1 MKKIG
6 FDNDKYLKMQSEHIR
21 ERISKFDNKL
31 YLEFG
36 GKLYDDYHA
45 SRVLPGF
52 EPDSKV
58 RMLCQMKDIRGS
70 LRRCQALEIPDHV
83 ELFEI
88 KVYLQR
94 LESLIP
100 LFQQVCQTTHFKAL
114 AFHDPAQA
122 LEILDPDKTRSRGFY
137 IPDNATPKLREIRAA
152 KKQIEEQLH
161 HAQTDAEKEELRSRR
176 TRVCAEE
183 DSEETKVRRSMGQA
197 LAPLAGDLLEDA
209 DTAGRLDFIIQK
221 ALFAVRY
228 GGVRPEITET
238 ELELTDMINPE
249 LCDLLEQKGRS
260 FVPVSIR
267 LEQGATVITGAN
279 MGGKSVVMK
288 TVALNVLLLQ
298 AGFLVCAK
306 KARMPLFYSVKMLFD
321 DLQSIQSGLSGF
333 GSEIV
338 QFQKALEEVEQ
349 GYSLFLLDEFA
360 RGTNP
365 DEGAV
370 IVQAVTKYL
379 NEVKAISLLTTHYDK
394 VAENARLHYQIIG
407 LRDVDPE
414 QIRQELNAHDIRDGI
429 LADLGC
435 GTGELTLMLTQA
447 GYDMIGIDQSE
458 EMLCVVRD
466 KAEQL
471 GLSGKLLLLQQDL
484 LKLDLYGTIRGAVS
498 TFDTFNH
505 IPDLDTAIAN
515 AAFFMEEGG
524 VFLFDM
530 NTPYKHQKVL
540 GENVFTFEEED
551 AACVWR
557 NHYHPADR
565 RVEITVDIDYRETGE
580 HFHEQFYEYTYD
592 LDTIRAA
599 LEKHGFVLEKVCDGE
614 SFGPLTEE
622 SERYFFCA
630 VKQYTQLEEKENV

>member
-1 MKKIG
+1 MIAVKFEEKEKIG
-6 FDNDKYLKMQSEHIR
+6 LQYALETLHGCSPFGQ
-21 ERISKFDNKL
+21 ERIRRLRFYVPEERAALEEELYNVEQAANAAGELKDVYNKL
-31 YLEFG
+31 MTG
-36 GKLYDDYHA
+36 
-45 SRVLPGF
+45 
-52 EPDSKV
+52 
-58 RMLCQMKDIRGS
+58 LCQMKDIRNS
-70 LRRCQALEIPDHV
+70 LRRCAAGETPDHV

-228 GGVRPEITET
+228 GGVKPELTEKDL
-238 ELELTDMINPE
+238 ELEDMINPE
-249 LCDLLEQKGRS
+249 ICDLLEQQGRR
-260 FVPVSIR
+260 FVPVSIS
-267 LEQGATVITGAN
+267 LTPGATVITGAN
-279 MGGKSVVMK
+279 MGGKSVAMK

-306 KARMPLFYSVKMLFD
+306 KARMPLFHSVKMLFD

-338 QFQKALEEVEQ
+338 QFQKALSEVEQ

-414 QIRQELNAHDIRDGI
+414 QIRQELAATGDDGI
-429 LADLGC
+429 QVIARH
-435 GTGELTLMLTQA
+435 MN
-447 GYDMIGIDQSE
+447 Y
-458 EMLCVVRD
+458 
-466 KAEQL
+466 
-471 GLSGKLLLLQQDL
+471 GL
-484 LKLDLYGTIRGAVS
+484 Y
-498 TFDTFNH
+498 
-505 IPDLDTAIAN
+505 
-515 AAFFMEEGG
+515 
-524 VFLFDM
+524 
-530 NTPYKHQKVL
+530 
-540 GENVFTFEEED
+540 
-551 AACVWR
+551 
-557 NHYHPADR
+557 
-565 RVEITVDIDYRETGE
+565 RVEGKSDCPRDALNICRMLSLKPEI
-580 HFHEQFYEYTYD
+580 
-592 LDTIRAA
+592 
-599 LEKHGFVLEKVCDGE
+599 LEKIEQA
-614 SFGPLTEE
+614 
-622 SERYFFCA
+622 Y
-630 VKQYTQLEEKENV
+630 

>member
-1 MKKIG
+1 MQTFGQEKIRKSRYYSP
-6 FDNDKYLKMQSEHIR
+6 DEREELETELYNVEQAAKAADALKP
-21 ERISKFDNKL
+21 
-31 YLEFG
+31 
-36 GKLYDDYHA
+36 LYD
-45 SRVLPGF
+45 RIGL
-52 EPDSKV
+52 
-58 RMLCQMKDIRGS
+58 MLCQMKDIRGS
-70 LRRCQALEIPDHV
+70 LRRCQALEVPDHV

-100 LFQQVCQTTHFKAL
+100 LFRQVCETTHFKAL

-122 LEILDPDKTRSRGFY
+122 LEILDPDKTRTVASTS
-137 IPDNATPKLREIRAA
+137 PTMQHQAEEIRAA
-152 KKQIEEQLH
+152 KKQIEEQRTMH
-161 HAQTDAEKEELRSRR
+161 RPMPRR
-176 TRVCAEE
+176 NCAPPDRVCAEE

-379 NEVKAISLLTTHYDK
+379 NEVNAISLLTTHYDK

-414 QIRQELNAHDIRDGI
+414 QIRQELAATGDDAFRSSH
-429 LADLGC
+429 
-435 GTGELTLMLTQA
+435 GT
-447 GYDMIGIDQSE
+447 
-458 EMLCVVRD
+458 
-466 KAEQL
+466 
-471 GLSGKLLLLQQDL
+471 
-484 LKLDLYGTIRGAVS
+484 
-498 TFDTFNH
+498 
-505 IPDLDTAIAN
+505 
-515 AAFFMEEGG
+515 
-524 VFLFDM
+524 
-530 NTPYKHQKVL
+530 
-540 GENVFTFEEED
+540 
-551 AACVWR
+551 
-557 NHYHPADR
+557 
-565 RVEITVDIDYRETGE
+565 
-580 HFHEQFYEYTYD
+580 
-592 LDTIRAA
+592 
-599 LEKHGFVLEKVCDGE
+599 
-614 SFGPLTEE
+614 
-622 SERYFFCA
+622 
-630 VKQYTQLEEKENV
+630 